1 MRTDRIAAL
10 TSLALLFSLAE
21 NLIPKPLPFFRLGLA
36 NIPLLLAVSKMGA
49 CEFFALSFLKAVANS
64 YLAGTLFSPFFLI
77 SLSQSLTSAIAMYI
91 CQFTLKDHVSLYGI
105 SLTGAAASA
114 FTQLF
119 LASMLIGSGIW
130 SLLPLF
136 LILSF
141 VAAFITAHI
150 AKHIHYDID
159 AVGMRTEKGTGINR
173 TFSLSL
179 FLIIFFSSILE
190 SIALNAALFVLMILI
205 SLHLKRKFRPLN
217 YITLIAISLFSSL
230 IVPRG
235 EVIARVLAF
244 PITDEALRAGMRQ
257 ALRLSITVI
266 ESLTFSRYAL
276 SSGFLSSILSRFF
289 EMESAFYATSG
300 SIKKRINSAINVK
313 ISNEVKYNN
322 NKIPYFTSFFIL
334 IVLISLNILDTF
346 VL

>member
-49 CEFFALSFLKAVANS
+49 GEFFALSFLKAVANS

-77 SLSQSLTSAIAMYI
+77 SLSQSLTSALAMYI
-91 CQFTLKDHVSLYGI
+91 CHYTLKDKVSLYGI

-150 AKHIHYDID
+150 AKHMHYDID
-159 AVGMRTEKGTGINR
+159 AAEMRTEKGTGINR

-179 FLIIFFSSILE
+179 FLIIFFSSLLE
-190 SIALNAALFVLMILI
+190 SIALNAALFIIMIPI

-244 PITDEALRAGMRQ
+244 PITDEALRTGMRQ

-289 EMESAFYATSG
+289 EMESAFYVTSG
-300 SIKKRINSAINVK
+300 SIKKRINCAINVK

-334 IVLISLNILDTF
+334 IVLIALNILDTF